1 MKLFFKVHDLTDPV
15 MVSVYKDKK
24 IVDLFED
31 PKQISQ
37 LENLVEFLSK
47 IGVESEVEFD
57 SDIV

>member
-1 MKLFFKVHDLTDPV
+1 VKLFFSVHDLTDPV

-31 PKQISQ
+31 PTQISQ

>member
-1 MKLFFKVHDLTDPV
+1 MKLLFSVNDLTDPV

-31 PKQISQ
+31 EKNK
-37 LENLVEFLSK
+37 LEKLVEFLSK

-57 SDIV
+57 SEIV

>member
-1 MKLFFKVHDLTDPV
+1 MKVFFKVHDLTDPV

>member
-1 MKLFFKVHDLTDPV
+1 VKLLFSVNDLTDPV

-31 PKQISQ
+31 EKNK
-37 LENLVEFLSK
+37 LEKLVEFLSK

-57 SDIV
+57 SEIV